1 MKKSKKLENAIKICY
16 QASVITALMRGVKL
30 SEDNTIYWINQYR
43 TMSLERQNWVLEE
56 HERVDR
62 ELIEKGV
69 DYGGNPCSPENIAM
83 AKAIKPLDYDYVKNR
98 INSGDIPCSAI
109 C

>member
-1 MKKSKKLENAIKICY
+1 MKKSKKLENAIRIY
-16 QASVITALMRGVKL
+16 YESSVVTALMRGIEFSV
-30 SEDNTIYWINQYR
+30 DHAIYWINQYR
-43 TMSLERQNWVLEE
+43 TMSLKRQNWALEE

-62 ELIEKGV
+62 ELVEKGV
-69 DYGGNPCSPENIAM
+69 DYGGNPCSPENIAK

-98 INSGDIPCSAI
+98 IDSGDIPCSAI